1 MTRLTKPTTGL
12 LALLL
17 ISTGSLAGCGDG
29 PPAANKNTPATNAPK
44 PNQGPST
51 PPPTTAPRPVLATS
65 TTEWPGVEARLRN
78 VGGRG
83 GLLFVEVE
91 LVNTSQAPVTIENY
105 SAETAQMTDDASK
118 QLYEPFAQPGHPPT
132 ATSGL
137 TQTLAPGEMTT
148 VNASFPL
155 PSSTE
160 LVTIVFPK
168 IGRFDAIPL
177 RPKTAPGAEK
187 KGDRKADKAADAKP
201 EKKG

>member
-1 MTRLTKPTTGL
+1 MTRLTKTTTGL

-29 PPAANKNTPATNAPK
+29 PPAANKNTPSTNAPK
-44 PNQGPST
+44 PNPEPST
-51 PPPTTAPRPVLATS
+51 PPPTSTPRPVLATS

-83 GLLFVEVE
+83 GLLFVEIE
-91 LVNTSQAPVTIENY
+91 LVNTGQAPVTIENY

-118 QLYEPFAQPGHPPT
+118 QLYEPFAQPGHSPA

-148 VNASFPL
+148 VNASFPM
-155 PSSTE
+155 PSKTE
-160 LVTIVFPK
+160 LVTVVFPK

-177 RPKTAPGAEK
+177 RPKTEPGADK
-187 KGDRKADKAADAKP
+187 KADKAADAKP